1 MVQLNTLVAHTLKS
15 QEAIKEVG
23 KDLAE
28 LYDMTIHRS
37 GAYDLSSRLKGNSRS
52 ELDPDSE
59 TAKIA
64 KLVEGLPD
72 V

>member
-23 KDLAE
+23 KDLSE
-28 LYDMTIHRS
+28 LYDMTIHRA
-37 GAYDLSSRLKGNSRS
+37 GAYDLSSRLNGNSRS
-52 ELDPDSE
+52 ELEPDSD